1 MPNESLS
8 DYEHDAVDSAERLR
22 AAYGEPSQIVID
34 KVADHV
40 DATMA
45 RFIGAASLVMI
56 GSRGRDGR
64 MDVTPRGG
72 APGFVRVLGERLIAL
87 PDLAG
92 NRRIDTLLNV
102 AETGRVGALFLVPG
116 RAETMR
122 VNGRARISMRPEL
135 LDRLRVDGKPPVSA
149 LLVEPEEV
157 YLHCP
162 RSLTFSNA
170 WKPAEWLGPEG
181 APSLKEMIEARRA
194 AVERERA
201 AALPAGT

>member
-22 AAYGEPSQIVID
+22 EAYGEPSRIVID

-45 RFIGAASLVMI
+45 RFVGAASLVMI

-72 APGFVRVLGERLIAL
+72 APGFVRVLGERLIAV

-116 RAETMR
+116 RPDTFR
-122 VNGRARISMRPEL
+122 INGPARISMRPEL
-135 LDRLRVDGKPPVSA
+135 LDHLHVDGKPPVAA
-149 LLVEPEEV
+149 LLIEPEEA
-157 YLHCP
+157 YMHCP

-170 WKPAEWLGPEG
+170 WQPENWLPPE
-181 APSLKEMIEARRA
+181 AVPSVKEMIDARI
-194 AVERERA
+194 A
-201 AALPAGT
+201 AATGTAAPATT